1 MKISQVSIFLENKSG
16 RLSEVTRLLAEQKIN
31 IRALTLADTSDFGIL
46 RLIVNNPQKA
56 LSVLRGNGFTVAQ
69 TEVIAAEVKD
79 KPGGLAEI
87 VDILSKAKLNIEY
100 MYAFVE
106 KQKEKAIIV
115 FKIENVDKAIEVL
128 TKNKVRLLP
137 AKDVINL

>member
-31 IRALTLADTSDFGIL
+31 IRALALADTSDFGIL
-46 RLIVNNPQKA
+46 RLIVNDPQKA

-87 VDILSKAKLNIEY
+87 VDILSKAKLNVEY

>member
-56 LSVLRGNGFTVAQ
+56 LTVLRGNGFTVAQ

-128 TKNKVRLLP
+128 TKNEVRLLP

>member
-31 IRALTLADTSDFGIL
+31 IRALALADTSDFGIL

-115 FKIENVDKAIEVL
+115 FKIENVDKAIKVL

>member
-16 RLSEVTRLLAEQKIN
+16 RLSQVTRLLAEQKIN
-31 IRALTLADTSDFGIL
+31 IRALALADTSDFGIL

-115 FKIENVDKAIEVL
+115 FKIENVDKAIETL

>member
-16 RLSEVTRLLAEQKIN
+16 RLSEVTKLLAEEKIN

-46 RLIVNNPQKA
+46 RLIVNDPQKA
-56 LSVLRGNGFTVAQ
+56 IIILRDNGFTVAT
-69 TEVIAAEVKD
+69 TEVIAAEVND

-87 VDILSKAKLNIEY
+87 VEILSKAKLNIEY

-115 FKIENVDKAIEVL
+115 FKIENIDKAIDIL
-128 TKNKVRLLP
+128 IKNKVTLLP
-137 AKDVINL
+137 SKDVLNL